1 MNERGL
7 VKLFLR
13 PISYKNKSVV
23 LFWKQQTIYNSST
36 TYYYQS
42 ACYNVFVHVLKIEF
56 KQPMGSFPHYDALWF
71 NSTHFQPSAHSS
83 GIID

>member
-1 MNERGL
+1 MMMNEERGL

-36 TYYYQS
+36 TTYYIRYTFFRQI
-42 ACYNVFVHVLKIEF
+42 ATDLKSSCGLCFWASDPLIERF
-56 KQPMGSFPHYDALWF
+56 
-71 NSTHFQPSAHSS
+71 
-83 GIID
+83 